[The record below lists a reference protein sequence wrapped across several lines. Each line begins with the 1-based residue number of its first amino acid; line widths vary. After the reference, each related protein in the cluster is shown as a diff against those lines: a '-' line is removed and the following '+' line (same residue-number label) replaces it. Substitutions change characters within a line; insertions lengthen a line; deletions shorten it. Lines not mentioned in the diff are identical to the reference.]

1 MPEVWLA
8 GDNAGLSTSP
18 SAMEIISS
26 RQNTQIKQLCKLTE
40 SARERRK
47 AGQAVLEGI
56 HLIAAWHEAARGFDL
71 LLAAESALAHGEIA
85 PLWRDAAAQRK
96 LVVSDSLF
104 AQLAEISAPVGILA
118 IVDVPRPALS
128 RHDCIVLLDEVQDPL
143 NVGGILR
150 TAAAAGAGAV
160 YLSAGC
166 ADAWSPKV
174 LRGGMGGHLALD
186 IHEHADLAQVV
197 RDFQGQ
203 VAVTTLQHSQSLYDA
218 DLHGATAFVF
228 GNEGAGVRD
237 ELLALASLR
246 LRIPM
251 PGKVESLNV
260 AAAAAVCLFERVRQ
274 LGARSQFQ

>member
-1 MPEVWLA
+1 
-8 GDNAGLSTSP
+8 
-18 SAMEIISS
+18 MEIISS
-26 RQNTQIKQLCKLTE
+26 RQNTQIKHLAKLME

-56 HLIAAWHEAARGFDL
+56 HLIAAWHEAARGFEL

-85 PLWRDAAAQRK
+85 PLWRDAEAQRK
-96 LVVSDSLF
+96 LIVSDSLF

-118 IVDVPRPALS
+118 IVGIPKPAS
-128 RHDCIVLLDEVQDPL
+128 HRHDCIVLLDDVQDPL

-160 YLSAGC
+160 HLSAGC

-174 LRGGMGGHLALD
+174 LRGGMGGHLVLD
-186 IHEHADLAQVV
+186 IHEHAELAQVV
-197 RDFQGQ
+197 RDFHGQ

-218 DLHGATAFVF
+218 DLRGATAFVL
-228 GNEGAGVRD
+228 GNEGAGVSD
-237 ELLALASLR
+237 DLLALATLR

-274 LGARSQFQ
+274 RL